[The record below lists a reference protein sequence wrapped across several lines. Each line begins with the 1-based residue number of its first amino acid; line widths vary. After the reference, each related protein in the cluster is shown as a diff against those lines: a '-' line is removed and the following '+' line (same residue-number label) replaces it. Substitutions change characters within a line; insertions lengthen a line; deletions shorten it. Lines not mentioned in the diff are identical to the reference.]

1 MTLMD
6 VAPPQSN
13 TKWPIPPEDGYFAD
27 DLDKIPDLPPHT
39 QLIDGSLVFVSPQMI
54 FHKRAM
60 LRLWRAFDD
69 AATAEFAAH
78 TEMTIVLGPKQR
90 PEPDVLV
97 TWALAENKQRQTSF
111 TPEDVLL
118 VIEIVSDESRLRD
131 RERKPQL
138 YAAAGIKVFWRVELD
153 EQDKAVVYSYELDPA
168 TKSYVA
174 TGIHRDRITA
184 AWPFPVDIDLTAI
197 EQLPKS

>member
-6 VAPPQSN
+6 VAPPESE
-13 TKWPIPPEDGYFAD
+13 TKWPIPPGNGYFAE

-39 QLIDGSLVFVSPQMI
+39 QLIDGSLVFVSPQMV

-60 LRLWRAFDD
+60 FALWRALHE
-69 AATAEFAAH
+69 AAPPEFAAH
-78 TEMTIVLGPKQR
+78 AEMTVVLGPKQR

-111 TPEDVLL
+111 TSEDVLL
-118 VIEIVSDESRLRD
+118 VVEIVSDESRVRD

-174 TGIHRDRITA
+174 TGIHRGRLTA
-184 AWPFPVDIDLTAI
+184 AWPFPVEIDLTAI
-197 EQLPKS
+197 EQLPKR